1 MNREDIRSAITGIF
15 SKVFKEP
22 DLILKDANSATDF
35 EKWDSIN
42 NMIIMAR
49 IEKLLGITIET
60 AELIEIKT
68 VGDLLTLIENKT
80 I

>member
-1 MNREDIRSAITGIF
+1 MNREEIRTAITGIF

-22 DLILKDANSATDF
+22 ELVLRDELSATDF

-49 IEKLLGITIET
+49 IEKLLGISIET
-60 AELIEIKT
+60 AELIEISS
-68 VGDLLTLIENKT
+68 VGHLLTLIENK
-80 I
+80 IS

>member
-1 MNREDIRSAITGIF
+1 MNREDIRTAITGIF

-22 DLILKDANSATDF
+22 ELVLRDEYSATDF

-49 IEKLLGITIET
+49 IEKLLGISIET
-60 AELIEIKT
+60 AELIEIRT
-68 VGDLLTLIENKT
+68 VGDLLSLIENKLT
-80 I
+80 

>member
-1 MNREDIRSAITGIF
+1 MNRDDIRNAITPIF

-22 DLILKDANSATDF
+22 ELLLKDDHSATDF

-49 IEKLLGITIET
+49 IEKLLGISIET
-60 AELIEIKT
+60 SELIEIKS

>member
-1 MNREDIRSAITGIF
+1 MNQEEIRNAITPIF

-22 DLILKDANSATDF
+22 ELVLKDEHSATDF

-49 IEKLLGITIET
+49 IEKLLGISIET

-68 VGDLLTLIENKT
+68 VGDLLSLIEIKLT
-80 I
+80 

>member
-1 MNREDIRSAITGIF
+1 MNREEIRNVITPIF

-22 DLILKDANSATDF
+22 VLVLKDEHSATDF

-49 IEKLLGITIET
+49 IEKLVGINIET
-60 AELIEIKT
+60 AELIEIRSI
-68 VGDLLTLIENKT
+68 GDLLTLIENKT
-80 I
+80 T